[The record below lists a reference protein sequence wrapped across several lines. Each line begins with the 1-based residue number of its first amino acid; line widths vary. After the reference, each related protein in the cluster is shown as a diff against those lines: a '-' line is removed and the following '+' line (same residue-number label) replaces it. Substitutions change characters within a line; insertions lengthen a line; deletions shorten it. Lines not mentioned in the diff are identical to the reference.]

1 MKTGKTLALT
11 ALKENDFSGLCTVA
25 GRGSFYCA
33 WYGQKPE
40 TLMAEAKHLLYTC
53 KRGKPLKVMS
63 LPLTTPNI
71 FLHSL
76 QPHHA
81 VTLDKAADQQCP
93 PQQHYTKFG

>member
-1 MKTGKTLALT
+1 
-11 ALKENDFSGLCTVA
+11 
-25 GRGSFYCA
+25 
-33 WYGQKPE
+33 
-40 TLMAEAKHLLYTC
+40 MAEAKYLLYTC
-53 KRGKPLKVMS
+53 KHGKPLKVMS

-93 PQQHYTKFG
+93 PHQHYTKFG